1 MKIVIAPDSFKGS
14 LTSPQVCAAIEKG
27 IRKADGNA
35 DIVSIPMADGGEGT
49 VDALMNVLGGSKIQ
63 VWVKDPLF
71 REIKAEYGILE
82 DNTAVIEMASASG
95 LALLTP
101 EERNPMNTTTY
112 GTGELILDA
121 LNKGCRNF
129 IIGIGGSATNDG
141 GIGMAA
147 ALGANFYDREGNPID
162 LTGAGLLK
170 LHSLDLSRLDERIKE
185 CRFKVFCDVE
195 NPLYGTQGA
204 AYIYARQKGADDA
217 MIEKLDM
224 GLRRL
229 SDVIEKDLGKQV
241 AFIPGAGAAGGL
253 GAGLIAFLNAKLE
266 KGIDMMMETV
276 SFRERIK
283 NAALIITGEGR
294 MDKQTGYGKTVYG
307 VIKAAK
313 LQGIPVIGI
322 CGSIGD
328 GVEELYSKGLTAVFS
343 IINRP
348 MTLQEAM
355 EHADELLT
363 STAENIMRLFTKTP
377 TTYLNTRAT
386 SQDHREIP

>member
-1 MKIVIAPDSFKGS
+1 M
-14 LTSPQVCAAIEKG
+14 
-27 IRKADGNA
+27 
-35 DIVSIPMADGGEGT
+35 
-49 VDALMNVLGGSKIQ
+49 
-63 VWVKDPLF
+63 
-71 REIKAEYGILE
+71 
-82 DNTAVIEMASASG
+82 
-95 LALLTP
+95 
-101 EERNPMNTTTY
+101 
-112 GTGELILDA
+112 
-121 LNKGCRNF
+121 
-129 IIGIGGSATNDG
+129 
-141 GIGMAA
+141 
-147 ALGANFYDREGNPID
+147 
-162 LTGAGLLK
+162 
-170 LHSLDLSRLDERIKE
+170 DLSRLDERIKE

-363 STAENIMRLFTKTP
+363 STAENIMRIFIKTKK
-377 TTYLNTRAT
+377 A
-386 SQDHREIP
+386 